1 MNPGPN
7 PPPASSRWQVT
18 IPCDKKQTGA
28 RQIDWP
34 LRRYDGSL
42 MAAALV
48 QFVVDRFV
56 TLRGARFAGRSAAQR
71 AKRRFLSGN
80 LIMLQN
86 APDS

>member
-42 MAAALV
+42 MAAAFV

-56 TLRGARFAGRSAAQR
+56 TFGGVVSPAAVLRSGLNGAL
-71 AKRRFLSGN
+71 LSGN